1 MTCERAREFL
11 ADFLAGAL
19 EPAANAE
26 YQGHLNECPA
36 CRREAESMQRTWNSM
51 ENVPAPG
58 PSHEMRVR
66 FHQLLEAYQQGQHDA
81 ASRRPGLRRWFAWWP
96 QQPALQ
102 FALSAAFLAVGIFAG
117 HTIGAGTRGTSE
129 LTQLQGEIQNM
140 RQLVTLSLLQQQ
152 SASSRLQGVNWSYRV
167 EQSDMEVLSAL
178 LQTINH
184 DQSVDVRLAA
194 VDAIRNFAS
203 SPVARNGLRQALA
216 KQTSPLVNIAIVDLL
231 VDLKDRPA
239 APYIRALESKPDLDP
254 SVRKRIDSAIRQL
267 N

>member
-11 ADFLAGAL
+11 ADYLAGAL
-19 EPAANAE
+19 EPPDSTE
-26 YQGHLNECPA
+26 FQGHLDGCPL
-36 CRREAESMQRTWNSM
+36 CRREAESMRRTWNSM
-51 ENVPAPG
+51 ENVPSPE
-58 PSHEMRVR
+58 PSPEMRVR
-66 FHQLLEAYQQGQHDA
+66 FHQLLEAYQQGQRDKSP
-81 ASRRPGLRRWFAWWP
+81 SRQGFSRWFAWWP

-102 FALSAAFLAVGIFAG
+102 FGLTAALVAVGIFAG
-117 HTIGAGTRGTSE
+117 HTIGSGARGAAE
-129 LTQLQGEIQNM
+129 LTQLRGEMQNM

-194 VDAIRNFAS
+194 VDAVRNFAD
-203 SPVARNGLRQALA
+203 SPIARSGLRQALG
-216 KQTSPLVNIAIVDLL
+216 KQTSPLVDIAIVDLL

-239 APYIRALESKPDLDP
+239 ATYMRALESRPDLDQN
-254 SVRKRIDSAIRQL
+254 VRKRIDSAVQQL